1 MILNSILVGLGHLPS
16 PSGWQLHDPRQHPGP
31 VPSPIAD
38 SADDASA
45 SSTMPPSLQG
55 AIEKGSKHFGGPAFR
70 IPTVGHSGTGLNGP
84 IGLHAK
90 DDPVTRKLRKA
101 GQDFESQ
108 LISSWWDSMK
118 SSGLPG
124 GEDELD
130 PGEDTLNSMATQAMS
145 SVVAS
150 QGGFGLSNFMVSRLQ
165 EEQAASSSATAKP

>member
-1 MILNSILVGLGHLPS
+1 MILNSILVGLGHLPTQGS
-16 PSGWQLHDPRQHPGP
+16 WHAPGWHDRHAPA
-31 VPSPIAD
+31 PIAD

-45 SSTMPPSLQG
+45 TSTMPPSLKG
-55 AIEKGSKHFGGPAFR
+55 AIEKGSGLTGGPVFR
-70 IPTVGHSGTGLNGP
+70 IPTVGHSGPGLSGP
-84 IGLHAK
+84 TGLHAK
-90 DDPVTRKLRKA
+90 DDPITRKLRKA

-130 PGEDTLNSMATQAMS
+130 PGADTLNNMASQAMS
-145 SVVAS
+145 SVVAA

-165 EEQAASSSATAKP
+165 EERSANTPDAAKP

>member
-16 PSGWQLHDPRQHPGP
+16 PGGWHVHDPHQPGGHAP
-31 VPSPIAD
+31 APIAD
-38 SADDASA
+38 SADDAGA
-45 SSTMPPSLQG
+45 TSTMPPSLKG
-55 AIEKGSKHFGGPAFR
+55 AIEKGSGPASGPVFR
-70 IPTVGHSGTGLNGP
+70 LPTVGHSGSGLSGP
-84 IGLHAK
+84 VGLHAK

-130 PGEDTLNSMATQAMS
+130 PGADTLNNMASQAMS
-145 SVVAS
+145 SVVAA

-165 EEQAASSSATAKP
+165 EEQSASAPAATQP